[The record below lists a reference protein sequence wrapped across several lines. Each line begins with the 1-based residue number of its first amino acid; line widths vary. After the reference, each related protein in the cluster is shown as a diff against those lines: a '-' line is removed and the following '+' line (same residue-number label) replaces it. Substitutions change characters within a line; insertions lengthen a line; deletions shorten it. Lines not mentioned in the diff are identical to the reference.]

1 MNPVAS
7 LDRLTIVGDV
17 DGAWRSDR
25 GEARG
30 DFAYVHEICES
41 VVGPSAAAY
50 PYQYAYNL
58 TGGGYVAF
66 ARGGARVPAVRID
79 LNPNK
84 LDADSP
90 VRAILDLLFD
100 TRCTR
105 LDVAVDYPDK
115 VVGEWAPIGRSGKRF
130 TVQARNGRVETQ
142 MVGARSSARQL
153 VVYDKVA
160 DCKAKKEPI
169 PWGCEGPLMRVEAR
183 QRLKPADG
191 SSVLSPD
198 MMDDVELL
206 DRGAT
211 FEGLKLRDR
220 AMLEYLA
227 RHPEAR
233 GELLPDQRRRLDS
246 LAGVQA
252 GSTIQPS
259 PSMVYREHLPALREQ
274 YFATLGGGG
283 GGGSRLPLDW
293 CQTGTISL

>member
-7 LDRLTIVGDV
+7 LDRLTIVGDI

-30 DFAYVHEICES
+30 DFAYLHEICES

-58 TGGGYVAF
+58 TGGGYVAV
-66 ARGGARVPAVRID
+66 ARCGARVPAVRVD

-84 LDADSP
+84 LDADAP
-90 VRAILDLLFD
+90 VRAVLDLLFD

-115 VVGEWAPIGRSGKRF
+115 VVGELTPIGRSGKRF

-160 DCKAKKEPI
+160 DCKAKREPV
-169 PWGCEGPLMRVEAR
+169 PWGWDGPLMRVEAR

-191 SSVLSPD
+191 SAVLSPD
-198 MMDDVELL
+198 MMDDVSLL
-206 DRGAT
+206 DRCAT
-211 FEGLKLRDR
+211 FEGLNIKDR
-220 AMLEYLA
+220 AMLEYLG
-227 RHPEAR
+227 RHPEAVCEVSR
-233 GELLPDQRRRLDS
+233 DQRRRLDS
-246 LAGVQA
+246 LVGVQPD
-252 GSTIQPS
+252 STIQPS
-259 PSMVYREHLPALREQ
+259 PSMVYREALPALREQ
-274 YFATLGGGG
+274 YFDTLGSGG

-293 CQTGTISL
+293 CEVDGLSL